1 MKEIKAIIQPSK
13 LAKIREAFSQLRQ
26 FPGMSICKLE
36 RCSHR
41 DDVVVPTS
49 VRDALTDSWPHVRL
63 EIVCPD
69 DQVDEVIRIIADVA
83 EAGRPGDEL
92 VWVTPVDSFR
102 RFGKN

>member
-36 RCSHR
+36 RCSYHE
-41 DDVVVPTS
+41 DVIVPTS

-69 DQVDEVIRIIADVA
+69 DQVDELIRIIADVA